1 MRTDVDYRAVFEALP
16 GPTALLAPDLVILG
30 VNRDFLAVTGRQP
43 EDVVGR
49 RILEAFPENPTVRS
63 PEGQRTLRAS
73 FETVLASGMSV
84 AMPVTRYD
92 VEVRDHPGVFEE
104 RYWIA
109 TNAPVLSSDGDVI
122 LITHRFE
129 EVTDVIRQVLK
140 AQRGRGSRGIR

>member
-16 GPTALLAPDLVILG
+16 GPSALLAPDLVILG
-30 VNRDFLAVTGRQP
+30 VNRDFLAVTGRQQ

-49 RILEAFPENPTVRS
+49 RILEAFPANPAVRS
-63 PEGQRTLRAS
+63 PEGQRNLRTS
-73 FETVLASGMSV
+73 LETVLACRASA

-109 TNAPVLSSDGDVI
+109 MNAPVLSHDGDVI
-122 LITHRFE
+122 LIIHRFE

-140 AQRGRGSRGIR
+140 AQRGRGSRGIS